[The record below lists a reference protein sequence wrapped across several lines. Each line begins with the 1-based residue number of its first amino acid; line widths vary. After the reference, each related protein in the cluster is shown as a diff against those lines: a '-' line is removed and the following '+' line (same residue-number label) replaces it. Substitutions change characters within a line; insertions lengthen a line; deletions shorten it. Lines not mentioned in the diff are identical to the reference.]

1 MAMLPGGPPASAAS
15 LAPAGPLVFAGSA
28 ERDVAFAKAFW
39 NSVTLQPPLESR
51 LGPGGPRP
59 RETQRKAAIHLP
71 PVKNESEQIFLEALK
86 AQKAEEKEK
95 YLQKAKRRDE
105 ILVLLWKQREER
117 ITKEQISCLHKP
129 NIKTHQVRAKMS
141 NSDIKD
147 QETVKALE

>member
-1 MAMLPGGPPASAAS
+1 METARGSAAS
-15 LAPAGPLVFAGSA
+15 LPPAGLLVFAGSA

-59 RETQRKAAIHLP
+59 RETQRNIAFQIP
-71 PVKNESEQIFLEALK
+71 PGNNQSEQIILEAHK

-105 ILVLLWKQREER
+105 ILALLRKQREER

-129 NIKTHQVRAKMS
+129 KTKTHQVRAKIS
-141 NSDIKD
+141 DSDIED